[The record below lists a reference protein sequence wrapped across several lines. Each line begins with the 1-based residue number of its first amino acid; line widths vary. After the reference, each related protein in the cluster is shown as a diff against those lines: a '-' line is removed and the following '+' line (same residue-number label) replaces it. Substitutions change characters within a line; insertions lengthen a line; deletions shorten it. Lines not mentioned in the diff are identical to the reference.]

1 MKTKF
6 TPGPWHTGEP
16 FETFPGAGLRFH
28 ISQAEGAPYTPHYS
42 DVAQFVAETIS
53 SEKLAIQQANARLIA
68 AAPELLQALE
78 DLKSELVLSD
88 VDPGYIE
95 SHFRPSLNKAAAAIA
110 KAMGDRLGQL
120 AAESAIAKAKGEQQ

>member
-1 MKTKF
+1 MTTKH
-6 TPGPWHTGEP
+6 TPGPWCTGEP

-68 AAPELLQALE
+68 AAPELLASLE
-78 DLKSELVLSD
+78 QMLDAF
-88 VDPGYIE
+88 VDDPLTHQYTAGG
-95 SHFRPSLNKAAAAIA
+95 AADAARA
-110 KAMGDRLGQL
+110 
-120 AAESAIAKAKGEQQ
+120 AIAKAKGEQQ

>member
-1 MKTKF
+1 MTTKF
-6 TPGPWHTGEP
+6 TPGPWYTGEP

-68 AAPELLQALE
+68 AAPELYQAL
-78 DLKSELVLSD
+78 DNLFTD
-88 VDPGYIE
+88 MIIAQGNMRD
-95 SHFRPSLNKAAAAIA
+95 AAKRDHRWEGCAEEIQPRIDAARAALA
-110 KAMGDRLGQL
+110 KAR
-120 AAESAIAKAKGEQQ
+120 GET

>member
-1 MKTKF
+1 MTTKH
-6 TPGPWHTGEP
+6 TPGPWCTGEP

-68 AAPELLQALE
+68 AAPAM
-78 DLKSELVLSD
+78 
-88 VDPGYIE
+88 YAFIE
-95 SHFRPSLNKAAAAIA
+95 QRAAQGDEEAIQI
-110 KAMGDRLGQL
+110 LGGIH
-120 AAESAIAKAKGEQQ
+120 ANA

>member
-1 MKTKF
+1 MTAKF
-6 TPGPWHTGEP
+6 TPGPWYTGEP

-68 AAPELLQALE
+68 AAPELLKSLE
-78 DLKSELVLSD
+78 DCTRWMEMLRDSGDAGFWDWGKDSE
-88 VDPGYIE
+88 YT
-95 SHFRPSLNKAAAAIA
+95 AAIA
-110 KAMGDRLGQL
+110 AIRKAT
-120 AAESAIAKAKGEQQ
+120 GEQT